1 VEENMATSGNGRTTV
16 DFYFD
21 PICPWAWR
29 TSLWIREVAKVRPID
44 VRWKFL
50 SLEEINRPAG
60 TLKESHLQSRGPFR
74 AMALA
79 RRLGGEEAV
88 DRLYLALGK
97 ARHERKEDLSE
108 ASVVTAALQEAGLSP
123 DLLEEAMGDPSTE
136 EEYLAEHRA
145 VVEQGGFG
153 VATLV
158 IGGCEPMFGPVIDDV
173 PSGEEAGRLF
183 DHVADLCKLPYFFEL
198 KRGRA

>member
-1 VEENMATSGNGRTTV
+1 VSQGNGRTTV

-44 VRWKFL
+44 VHWKFL

-60 TLKESHLQSRGPFR
+60 TLKDSHLQSRGPFR
-74 AMALA
+74 AMTLA
-79 RRLGGEEAV
+79 RRLGGEDAV
-88 DRLYLALGK
+88 DKLYLALGR
-97 ARHERKEDLSE
+97 ARHDRDEDLSE
-108 ASVVTAALQEAGLSP
+108 TSVVTAALEEAKLSP
-123 DLLEEAMGDPSTE
+123 SLLEEALSDPSTE
-136 EEYLAEHRA
+136 QEYLAEHEA
-145 VVEQGGFG
+145 VVERGGFG

-158 IGGCEPMFGPVIDDV
+158 IDGSDPIFGPVIQPV

-183 DHVADLCKLPYFFEL
+183 DHVASMSTLPFFFEL
-198 KRGRA
+198 KRNRK